1 MNDFVAFDAVYPRV
15 IELLDGL
22 DSPPPP
28 RIPALYVV
36 RDLFG
41 RVRLSVSES
50 VRHDAV
56 SEEWLKL
63 LARTLHDNLG
73 VRSYPPQESVL
84 VVDQEVLDSLEHTAQ
99 EIRPRVYW
107 ADRLVTGHDWWT
119 VRDSGAA
126 HESNRF
132 ALYSVKGG
140 VGRSTTTAVLAWH
153 LTGMGERVL
162 VVDLD
167 LESPGLSS
175 AMLDD
180 RERPEFGVTDWFVED
195 LVGQDTQVLEHMTA
209 SPGWARDFE
218 GELHVAPA
226 HGRQPGEYLA
236 KLGRIHMD
244 AAAPWSNRLERLLQ
258 QLEASRQPTIVLL
271 ESRSGLH
278 EIAAATVTD
287 LDAKVLLFATDASST
302 WDDYGILF
310 RHWQQQ
316 GLATSIREK
325 LYIVSALTPGVNE
338 VSYLDGFRERSWN
351 LFREH
356 LYDEAV
362 PFADPVADLFSFDL
376 GDEHAPHDPFRINW
390 NQGLAA
396 GTSLRNL
403 EQTSVTSAYTE
414 FLKRFEQI
422 IEPSVE

>member
-1 MNDFVAFDAVYPRV
+1 MNDFVAFDAVLPRV
-15 IELLDGL
+15 IELLDGFE
-22 DSPPPP
+22 SPPPP
-28 RIPALYVV
+28 EIPALYVV
-36 RDLFG
+36 RDLLG
-41 RVRLSVSES
+41 KVRLSVSES
-50 VRHDAV
+50 VRQNSV
-56 SEEWLKL
+56 TEEWLRL
-63 LARTLHDNLG
+63 LARTLHENLG
-73 VRSYPPQESVL
+73 VRSYPQQESVL
-84 VVDQEVLDSLEHTAQ
+84 VVDQEVLDSLRHTAQ
-99 EIRPRVYW
+99 EIHPRVYW

-119 VRDSGAA
+119 VRDAGAA
-126 HESNRF
+126 HETNRF

-180 RERPEFGVTDWFVED
+180 WERPEFGVTDWFVED

-218 GELHVAPA
+218 GELNVAPA

-244 AAAPWSNRLERLLQ
+244 AAAPWSTRLERLLQ

-287 LDAKVLLFATDASST
+287 LDAKVLLFATDAPST

-316 GLATSIREK
+316 GLATNIREK

-362 PFADPVADLFSFDL
+362 PFGDPVADLFSFDL
-376 GDEHAPHDPFRINW
+376 GDEHAPQDPFRINLESRPRCW
-390 NQGLAA
+390 NIVAQ
-396 GTSLRNL
+396 
-403 EQTSVTSAYTE
+403 
-414 FLKRFEQI
+414 
-422 IEPSVE
+422 P

>member
-1 MNDFVAFDAVYPRV
+1 M
-15 IELLDGL
+15 
-22 DSPPPP
+22 
-28 RIPALYVV
+28 
-36 RDLFG
+36 
-41 RVRLSVSES
+41 
-50 VRHDAV
+50 
-56 SEEWLKL
+56 
-63 LARTLHDNLG
+63 
-73 VRSYPPQESVL
+73 
-84 VVDQEVLDSLEHTAQ
+84 
-99 EIRPRVYW
+99 
-107 ADRLVTGHDWWT
+107 DRLVTGNDWWT
-119 VRDSGAA
+119 VRDADAA
-126 HESNRF
+126 HDTNRF

-140 VGRSTTTAVLAWH
+140 VGRSTTAAILAWH
-153 LTGMGERVL
+153 LTGIGERVL

-195 LVGQDTQVLEHMTA
+195 LVGQDTHVLEHMTA

-226 HGRQPGEYLA
+226 HGLQPGEYLA
-236 KLGRIHMD
+236 KLGRVHMD
-244 AAAPWSNRLERLLQ
+244 ATAPWSNRLERLLQ

-287 LDAKVLLFATDASST
+287 LDARVLLFATDSPST
-302 WDDYGILF
+302 WDDYSILF
-310 RHWQQQ
+310 RHWQRQ
-316 GLATSIREK
+316 GLATTIREK

-356 LYDEAV
+356 LYDEAA
-362 PFADPVADLFSFDL
+362 PSGDPVADLFSFDL
-376 GDEHAPHDPFRINW
+376 GDEQAPHDPLRINW

-403 EQTSVTSAYTE
+403 EQTSVASAYTQ
-414 FLKRFEQI
+414 FLKRFEKI
-422 IEPSVE
+422 IELDLE